1 MSQATEER
9 RKRIMAQLL
18 EKKHLMVKELAASMR
33 VSGATVRRDLKALA
47 DKDELQLVHGGAMLP
62 RQRDFSFRAKQL
74 RAVEQKKIIGGLAA
88 SLVRDGDQVFLDS
101 GTTCSEMVPHLRKMH
116 ALTVL
121 TNSARL
127 ALELNAPGLSVFLIG
142 GEYRPDRMDTVGPMA
157 MNTLNQVRGY
167 MAFIGADG
175 LSMDFGP
182 SASDVASAHLHR
194 LVIEHAREAALL
206 VDSSKFGGASLFQI
220 VDWPR
225 IGKVV
230 TDCKPDGAWKQFFE
244 EQEIEVIYPEDKRE
258 AVPFFLEEPDNN

>member
-9 RKRIMAQLL
+9 RKQIMAQLFDR
-18 EKKHLMVKELAASMR
+18 KHVTVKELAASMA

-47 DKDELQLVHGGAMLP
+47 DEDELLLVHGGATLH

-74 RAVEQKKIIGGLAA
+74 RAVDEKRVIGRLAA

-101 GTTCSEMVPHLRKMH
+101 GTTCSEMVPYLKRLNG
-116 ALTVL
+116 ATVL

-157 MNTLNQVRGY
+157 MRALNQVRGY
-167 MAFIGADG
+167 VAFIGADG

-182 SASDVASAHLHR
+182 SASDVDSAHLHR
-194 LVIEHAREAALL
+194 TVVENAREAVLL
-206 VDSSKFGGASLFQI
+206 VDTSKFGGASLFQI
-220 VDWPR
+220 FDWSR
-225 IGKVV
+225 ITRIV
-230 TDCKPDGAWKQFFE
+230 TDGEPDDPWKRFL
-244 EQEIEVIYPEDKRE
+244 EQHNIEVIYPEETKD
-258 AVPFFLEEPDNN
+258 

>member
-9 RKRIMAQLL
+9 RKQIMAQLL
-18 EKKHLMVKELAASMR
+18 DRKHLTVKELAASMR

-47 DKDELQLVHGGAMLP
+47 GEEEVLLVHGGATLP

-74 RAVEQKKIIGGLAA
+74 RAVEQKRIIGRLAA
-88 SLVRDGDQVFLDS
+88 ALLLDGDQVFLDA
-101 GTTCSEMVPHLRKMH
+101 GTTCSEMVPYLKKMQGV
-116 ALTVL
+116 TVL
-121 TNSARL
+121 ANSARL
-127 ALELNAPGLSVFLIG
+127 ALQLNGPELSVFLIG

-157 MNTLNQVRGY
+157 MSTLNQVRGY
-167 MAFIGADG
+167 VAFIGADG

-194 LVIEHAREAALL
+194 LVIEHAREAVLL

-225 IGKVV
+225 ISKVV
-230 TDCKPDGAWKQFFE
+230 TDREPDDDWKRFFE
-244 EQEIEVIYPEDKRE
+244 EQDIKVIYPEE
-258 AVPFFLEEPDNN
+258 SDN

>member
-1 MSQATEER
+1 MSQATKER
-9 RKRIMAQLL
+9 RKRILAQLYDR
-18 EKKHLMVKELAASMR
+18 KHVTVNELAASMD

-47 DKDELQLVHGGAMLP
+47 DEDELLLVHGGATLH

-74 RAVEQKKIIGGLAA
+74 RAVDEKRVIGRLAA

-101 GTTCSEMVPHLRKMH
+101 GTTCSEMVPYLKK
-116 ALTVL
+116 LYGVTVL

-157 MNTLNQVRGY
+157 MRALNQVRGY
-167 MAFIGADG
+167 VAFIGADG

-182 SASDVASAHLHR
+182 SASDVDSADLHR
-194 LVIEHAREAALL
+194 MVVENAREAVLL

-220 VDWPR
+220 FDWSR
-225 IGKVV
+225 ITKMV
-230 TDCKPDGAWKQFFE
+230 TDGEPDDQWKRFFE
-244 EQEIEVIYPEDKRE
+244 QHNIEVLYPEETKD
-258 AVPFFLEEPDNN
+258 